1 MGHKELFLLVEDD
14 PDVLGL
20 MQRALESP
28 DRAVAI
34 SGTARE
40 ALEQFS
46 AADGRLELVV
56 SDVVLPDLSGPSMV
70 RRMLATKP
78 GLKVLF
84 TTGYSD
90 EIVATYLNG
99 MDRPLL
105 HKPFTVAELRDAISE
120 ALGVGE
126 SGTESGEKKNEA
138 GAGLG

>member
-1 MGHKELFLLVEDD
+1 MGQKQTFLLVEDD
-14 PDVLGL
+14 PDVLAF

-28 DRAVAI
+28 DRAIKI

-46 AADGRLELVV
+46 AADGDLALVI
-56 SDVVLPDLSGPSMV
+56 SDVVLPDLSGPSMF
-70 RRMLATKP
+70 RRMLAERP

-90 EIVATYLNG
+90 EIVETYLDG

-105 HKPFTVAELRDAISE
+105 HKPFTVAELRAAISE
-120 ALGVGE
+120 ALVTGS
-126 SGTESGEKKNEA
+126 SGAEGKEKRNEA